1 MLPPVCSLSCIKI
14 VFTVQ
19 LLCSSFYYLLHSC
32 FPNCV
37 SGDLWSSL
45 LCPQDDGLLSGLRLC
60 GGLGSFPTSHRVCG
74 GLGSFHT
81 SHRLCGGLGSCP
93 HQSQSL
99 WWFGQFSCQSQSL
112 WWFGQFPHQSQTLW
126 WFGQFPCQSQTL
138 WWFGQFSCQ
147 SQCWAVL
154 GHERR
159 QWELFL
165 LDDCGNGGCVFY
177 MMN

>member
-60 GGLGSFPTSHRVCG
+60 GGLGSFPTSHRLCG

-81 SHRLCGGLGSCP
+81 SHRVCGGLGSFPTSHRVCGGLGSFPTSHRLCGGLGSLNTSHRLCGGLG
-93 HQSQSL
+93 S
-99 WWFGQFSCQSQSL
+99 
-112 WWFGQFPHQSQTLW
+112 FPAS
-126 WFGQFPCQSQTL
+126 PV
-138 WWFGQFSCQ
+138 
-147 SQCWAVL
+147 WAVL
-154 GHERR
+154 WHERR
-159 QWELFL
+159 QWELFVQL
-165 LDDCGNGGCVFY
+165 MTVGMQGCVFY